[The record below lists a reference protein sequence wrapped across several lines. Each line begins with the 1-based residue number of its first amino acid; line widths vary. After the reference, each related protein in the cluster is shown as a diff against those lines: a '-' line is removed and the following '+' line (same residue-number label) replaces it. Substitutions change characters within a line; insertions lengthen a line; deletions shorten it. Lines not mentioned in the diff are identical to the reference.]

1 MHPPFG
7 AIVILSSLGAIS
19 GCSFFQQHEYSTCEV
34 EIECDECPDLKIKIL
49 GESASGEDSKEVEVP
64 M

>member
-1 MHPPFG
+1 VARWG
-7 AIVILSSLGAIS
+7 AAVVVATGLVLG

-34 EIECDECPDLKIKIL
+34 EIECDECPDLKIKVL